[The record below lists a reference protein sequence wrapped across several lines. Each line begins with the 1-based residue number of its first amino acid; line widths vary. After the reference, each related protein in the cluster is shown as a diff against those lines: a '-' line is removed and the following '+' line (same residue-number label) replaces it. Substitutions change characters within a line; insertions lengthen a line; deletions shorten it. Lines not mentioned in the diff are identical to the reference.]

1 MSKRYQ
7 LYNPRLALIDF
18 FGGTSINST
27 LSLLRDQQYMS
38 FRELTDIQNS
48 RFQHIFNLALTTTAF
63 YKHASSYEALEILTK
78 DTIRKNFNDFISS
91 SYHKKMY
98 KKGTGGSTG
107 LPLTYL
113 TTAEV
118 RSYLWASIF
127 LSWEIAGY
135 QLGDKV
141 AFIAGTSI
149 VKSSFRHFGFYRVMN
164 IDVYSAFTLDNDA
177 VLRYVKRLQQTE
189 ARIIY
194 GYSSA
199 LNLMATYIKN
209 EGPFEFPNLKA
220 IVSTAELLTD
230 QMRQNIRQAFNVEVF
245 NQYGCNE
252 AGVSAFECE
261 HKQMHLI
268 NTRSF
273 FQLDNENNLISTD
286 LANEGFIM
294 LKYLTGDRI
303 KLSDHQ
309 SCSCGCNFP
318 VITDIMGR
326 TFDIVRDTKNNV
338 LHSSFFS
345 ILFRGDP
352 TISQF
357 QIQFD
362 KNDISIY
369 LNVDNP
375 SSDNESYEN
384 YIDVIK
390 QRLCFDHYNL
400 IINAPFI
407 SSVNA
412 KHRHIIN
419 TAS

>member
-1 MSKRYQ
+1 MSKRYSSF
-7 LYNPRLALIDF
+7 NPRLTVLDY

-27 LSLLRDQQYMS
+27 LLLLREQQFLNS
-38 FRELTDIQNS
+38 QDLFNIQQS
-48 RFQHIFNLALTTTAF
+48 RFEHIFNLAKNTTEF
-63 YKHASSYEALEILTK
+63 YKHASSYEDLEVLTK
-78 DTIRKNFNDFISS
+78 DTIRKNFKSFISG
-91 SYHKKMY
+91 SYRKKMY

-107 LPLTYL
+107 LPLIYL
-113 TTAEV
+113 TTAKA
-118 RSYLWASIF
+118 RSYLWAGIF
-127 LSWEIAGY
+127 LSWEAVGY
-135 QLGDKV
+135 QLGDRV

-149 VKSSFRHFGFYRVMN
+149 VKSSFRHFGFYQIMN
-164 IDVYSAFTLDNDA
+164 IDVYSAFTLDDTTIQD
-177 VLRYVKRLQQTE
+177 YIKRLQQTK
-189 ARIIY
+189 AKIIY

-199 LNLMATYIKN
+199 LNLIATYIK
-209 EGPFEFPNLKA
+209 ESGPFIFPHLKA
-220 IVSTAELLTD
+220 IISTAELLTD
-230 QMRQNIRQAFNVEVF
+230 NMRQNISQAFGVEVF

-273 FQLDNENNLISTD
+273 FQLDENDNLISTD
-286 LANEGFIM
+286 LVNEGFIM

-303 KLSDHQ
+303 KLSNHQ
-309 SCSCGCNFP
+309 KCSCGRNFP
-318 VITDIMGR
+318 LISDIMGR

-352 TISQF
+352 TIIQF

-369 LNVDNP
+369 LNVD
-375 SSDNESYEN
+375 STLSDKRRYNTYVD
-384 YIDVIK
+384 IIK

-400 IINAPFI
+400 IINAPFV
-407 SSVNA
+407 SSLNA

-419 TAS
+419 TAI